1 MNGGHAGNLVAPA
14 ISLTKAEAGF
24 RVIQGITSVAGTYT
38 GGSDRV
44 SGTNSR
50 FLILPSHLTNNHIR
64 LDTLQPHSPHLHASH
79 LLPLH
84 NRHPHRPHRHNLNLS
99 PRKRLR

>member
-1 MNGGHAGNLVAPA
+1 MNGRHAGNLVAPA

-44 SGTNSR
+44 SGKASYLLST
-50 FLILPSHLTNNHIR
+50 T
-64 LDTLQPHSPHLHASH
+64 PH
-79 LLPLH
+79 
-84 NRHPHRPHRHNLNLS
+84 
-99 PRKRLR
+99 

>member
-44 SGTNSR
+44 SGK
-50 FLILPSHLTNNHIR
+50 FLPFNFFTI
-64 LDTLQPHSPHLHASH
+64 PH
-79 LLPLH
+79 
-84 NRHPHRPHRHNLNLS
+84 
-99 PRKRLR
+99 